1 MGFRISMGST
11 RAVHFTYTRVPATA
25 RGQPLL
31 LPNQVVGEQPNSKTC
46 NWWEYAKFSIQTMC
60 RMKRKKVEM
69 KYATVA
75 PRRVDNVT
83 QTELKQK
90 E

>member
-1 MGFRISMGST
+1 VS
-11 RAVHFTYTRVPATA
+11 Y
-25 RGQPLL
+25 
-31 LPNQVVGEQPNSKTC
+31 E
-46 NWWEYAKFSIQTMC
+46 
-60 RMKRKKVEM
+60 KRQKLHRKVEV

-75 PRRVDNVT
+75 PCRVDNVT